1 MLSSDNMTSKFDR
14 RLSHV
19 HFIFVILL
27 VIYTRYIHPLTF
39 QKTGGSSNEQAVLKH
54 KKQTCKY
61 HLRQNISK

>member
-1 MLSSDNMTSKFDR
+1 MLSSDNMASKFDR

-27 VIYTRYIHPLTF
+27 VIYTRYITF

-61 HLRQNISK
+61 HLRKNISK